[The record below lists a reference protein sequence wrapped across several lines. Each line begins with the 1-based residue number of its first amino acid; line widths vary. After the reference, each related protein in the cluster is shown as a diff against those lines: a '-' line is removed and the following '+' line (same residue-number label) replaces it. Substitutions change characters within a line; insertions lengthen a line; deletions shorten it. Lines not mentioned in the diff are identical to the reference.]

1 MCLAATPS
9 ASRTSDG
16 ATAVLSQLFGCC
28 SCCFF
33 VTTKIGVGG
42 SAAASAAGV
51 VAVVTAC
58 YERDRT
64 GNCVCV
70 FDSSSAQVE

>member
-1 MCLAATPS
+1 ML
-9 ASRTSDG
+9 
-16 ATAVLSQLFGCC
+16 QLL
-28 SCCFF
+28 FF
-33 VTTKIGVGG
+33 VTTKIGVG
-42 SAAASAAGV
+42 AAASAAGV

-70 FDSSSAQVE
+70 FDSSAAQVE

>member
-1 MCLAATPS
+1 ML
-9 ASRTSDG
+9 
-16 ATAVLSQLFGCC
+16 QLL
-28 SCCFF
+28 FF

-70 FDSSSAQVE
+70 FDSSAAQVE